1 MAYVPTDHL
10 RRMSKMLLY
19 QAEMLANNYCFANC
33 YDDPGDVQDV
43 TIQLLMFFAEKIDE
57 TTEELNL
64 KGV

>member
-19 QAEMLANNYCFANC
+19 QAEMHANNYCFANC
-33 YDDPGDVQDV
+33 HDDPGDVQDV
-43 TIQLLMFFAEKIDE
+43 TIQLLKFFAEKIDE
-57 TTEELNL
+57 TTEELKQ